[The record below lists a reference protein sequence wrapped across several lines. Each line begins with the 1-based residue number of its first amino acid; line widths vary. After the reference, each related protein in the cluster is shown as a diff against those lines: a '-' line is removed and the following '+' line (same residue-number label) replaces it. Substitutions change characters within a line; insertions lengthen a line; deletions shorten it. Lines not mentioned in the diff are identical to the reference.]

1 MSIKP
6 SHLDLW
12 VGDKMIEEFMGIEK
26 PFFNIFFFLK
36 KNLKTTSWVTNI
48 AIYPNTGLI
57 LYQISKEFFFK
68 FYLLYINNLSVYLFL
83 LAIIGRLLDCL
94 ETKIFKIMATL
105 GVNIAHIAIVRQAR
119 KTIEPDP
126 VQFAFLAELGG
137 ADSITV
143 HLREDR
149 RHIQDRDVFLL
160 KKTIKTKLNLEMAAT
175 EEMLEI
181 AKKTLPD
188 YVTLVPEKR
197 EEVTTEGGL
206 DLKSNVQYLKNFVGN
221 LKDSNIEV
229 SAFIDPLGEQIN
241 YSKEIGF
248 DFIELH
254 TGKYA
259 ELSGSEQ
266 YKELQRII
274 ESTHLANDLG
284 LVVNAGH
291 GLNYNNVKKIASI
304 NNMNEL
310 NIGHSI
316 VARALAI
323 GLEKSV
329 REMKSLITS
338 N

>member
-1 MSIKP
+1 
-6 SHLDLW
+6 
-12 VGDKMIEEFMGIEK
+12 
-26 PFFNIFFFLK
+26 
-36 KNLKTTSWVTNI
+36 
-48 AIYPNTGLI
+48 
-57 LYQISKEFFFK
+57 
-68 FYLLYINNLSVYLFL
+68 
-83 LAIIGRLLDCL
+83 
-94 ETKIFKIMATL
+94 MATL
-105 GVNIAHIAIVRQAR
+105 GVNIDHIANVRQAR
-119 KTIEPDP
+119 KTVEPDP

-149 RHIQDRDVFLL
+149 RHIQDRDLFLL
-160 KKTIKTKLNLEMAAT
+160 KETIKTKLNLEMAAT
-175 EEMLEI
+175 PEMLQI
-181 AKKTLPD
+181 AKKIIPD
-188 YVTLVPEKR
+188 YITLVPEKR

-206 DLKSNVQYLKNFVGN
+206 DVKGNVQYLKIFVEN

-229 SAFIDPLGEQIN
+229 SAFIDPLVDQIN

-248 DFIELH
+248 NFIELH

-259 ELSGSEQ
+259 ELSGSNQ
-266 YKELQRII
+266 HKELQRII
-274 ESTHLANDLG
+274 ESTHIANDLG

-291 GLNYNNVKKIASI
+291 GLNYNNVRKIASI

-329 REMKSLITS
+329 REMKALITL

>member
-1 MSIKP
+1 M
-6 SHLDLW
+6 
-12 VGDKMIEEFMGIEK
+12 
-26 PFFNIFFFLK
+26 
-36 KNLKTTSWVTNI
+36 T
-48 AIYPNTGLI
+48 
-57 LYQISKEFFFK
+57 
-68 FYLLYINNLSVYLFL
+68 
-83 LAIIGRLLDCL
+83 
-94 ETKIFKIMATL
+94 TL
-105 GVNIAHIAIVRQAR
+105 GVNIDHIANVRQAR
-119 KTIEPDP
+119 RTVEPDP

-160 KKTIKTKLNLEMAAT
+160 KETIKTQLNLEMAAT
-175 EEMLEI
+175 EEMLVI
-181 AKKTLPD
+181 AKKIHPD

-206 DLKSNVQYLKNFVGN
+206 DVKSNIKYLKNFVGN
-221 LKDSNIEV
+221 LKDSKIKV
-229 SAFIDPLGEQIN
+229 SAFIDPFSAQIN

-248 DFIELH
+248 NFIELH

-259 ELSGSEQ
+259 ELSGYEQ
-266 YKELQRII
+266 HKELQRII
-274 ESTHLANDLG
+274 ESAHEANDLG

-291 GLNYNNVKKIASI
+291 GLNFNNVKKIASI

-316 VARALAI
+316 VARALAV

-329 REMKSLITS
+329 REMKSLIKL

>member
-1 MSIKP
+1 
-6 SHLDLW
+6 
-12 VGDKMIEEFMGIEK
+12 MIEEFLGIEN
-26 PFFNIFFFLK
+26 PLFNIFFFLK
-36 KNLKTTSWVTNI
+36 KNLKTMSWVTNI
-48 AIYPNTGLI
+48 AISPNTGLI
-57 LYQISKEFFFK
+57 LCQISKEFFFK
-68 FYLLYINNLSVYLFL
+68 FYLLYIYYLSACLFL

-94 ETKIFKIMATL
+94 ENKIFKIMATL
-105 GVNIAHIAIVRQAR
+105 GVNIDHIANVRQAR
-119 KTIEPDP
+119 KTVEPDP

-160 KKTIKTKLNLEMAAT
+160 KETIKTKLNLEMAAT
-175 EEMLEI
+175 PEMLEV

-206 DLKSNVQYLKNFVGN
+206 DVKSNLQYLKNFVGN

-259 ELSGSEQ
+259 GLSGSEQ

-274 ESTHLANDLG
+274 ESTH
-284 LVVNAGH
+284 
-291 GLNYNNVKKIASI
+291 
-304 NNMNEL
+304 
-310 NIGHSI
+310 
-316 VARALAI
+316 
-323 GLEKSV
+323 
-329 REMKSLITS
+329 
-338 N
+338 

>member
-1 MSIKP
+1 M
-6 SHLDLW
+6 
-12 VGDKMIEEFMGIEK
+12 
-26 PFFNIFFFLK
+26 
-36 KNLKTTSWVTNI
+36 T
-48 AIYPNTGLI
+48 
-57 LYQISKEFFFK
+57 
-68 FYLLYINNLSVYLFL
+68 
-83 LAIIGRLLDCL
+83 
-94 ETKIFKIMATL
+94 TL
-105 GVNIAHIAIVRQAR
+105 GVNIDHIANVRQAR
-119 KTIEPDP
+119 KTVEPDP

-149 RHIQDRDVFLL
+149 RHIQDRDVALL
-160 KKTIKTKLNLEMAAT
+160 RETIKTKLNLEMAAT
-175 EEMLEI
+175 KEMLEI
-181 AKKTLPD
+181 AKNLLPD
-188 YVTLVPEKR
+188 FVTLVPEKR

-206 DLKSNVQYLKNFVGN
+206 DVKSNAKYLKDFVKS
-221 LKDSNIEV
+221 LQDSNIEV
-229 SAFIDPLGEQIN
+229 SAFIDPISNQIN

-254 TGKYA
+254 TGRYA
-259 ELSGSEQ
+259 ELSGFDQ

-274 ESTHLANDLG
+274 ESSHEANDLG

-316 VARALAI
+316 VARALAV
-323 GLEKSV
+323 GLERSV

>member
-1 MSIKP
+1 
-6 SHLDLW
+6 
-12 VGDKMIEEFMGIEK
+12 
-26 PFFNIFFFLK
+26 
-36 KNLKTTSWVTNI
+36 
-48 AIYPNTGLI
+48 
-57 LYQISKEFFFK
+57 
-68 FYLLYINNLSVYLFL
+68 
-83 LAIIGRLLDCL
+83 
-94 ETKIFKIMATL
+94 MATL
-105 GVNIAHIAIVRQAR
+105 GVNIDHIANVRQAR

-160 KKTIKTKLNLEMAAT
+160 KETIKTKLNLEMAAT

-206 DLKSNVQYLKNFVGN
+206 DLKSNVQYLKKTVRN

-266 YKELQRII
+266 NKELQRII

-291 GLNYNNVKKIASI
+291 GLNYYNVKKIASI

-329 REMKSLITS
+329 REMKSLITL

>member
-1 MSIKP
+1 M
-6 SHLDLW
+6 
-12 VGDKMIEEFMGIEK
+12 
-26 PFFNIFFFLK
+26 
-36 KNLKTTSWVTNI
+36 T
-48 AIYPNTGLI
+48 
-57 LYQISKEFFFK
+57 
-68 FYLLYINNLSVYLFL
+68 
-83 LAIIGRLLDCL
+83 
-94 ETKIFKIMATL
+94 TL
-105 GVNIAHIAIVRQAR
+105 GVNIDHIANVRQAR
-119 KTIEPDP
+119 KTVEPDP

-160 KKTIKTKLNLEMAAT
+160 RETIKTKLNLEMAAT
-175 EEMLEI
+175 DEMLEI
-181 AKKTLPD
+181 AKRLKPD
-188 YVTLVPEKR
+188 FVTLVPEKR

-206 DLKSNVQYLKNFVGN
+206 NVKCNLNYLKNFVRS
-221 LKDSNIEV
+221 LKDLNIEV
-229 SAFIDPLGEQIN
+229 SAFIDPQSEQIN
-241 YSKEIGF
+241 YSKELEF

-259 ELSGSEQ
+259 ELKGQDQ
-266 YKELQRII
+266 YEELQKII
-274 ESTHLANDLG
+274 ESTHEANDLG

-316 VARALAI
+316 VARALAV

-329 REMKSLITS
+329 REMKSLIKS

>member
-1 MSIKP
+1 
-6 SHLDLW
+6 
-12 VGDKMIEEFMGIEK
+12 
-26 PFFNIFFFLK
+26 
-36 KNLKTTSWVTNI
+36 
-48 AIYPNTGLI
+48 
-57 LYQISKEFFFK
+57 
-68 FYLLYINNLSVYLFL
+68 
-83 LAIIGRLLDCL
+83 
-94 ETKIFKIMATL
+94 
-105 GVNIAHIAIVRQAR
+105 
-119 KTIEPDP
+119 
-126 VQFAFLAELGG
+126 
-137 ADSITV
+137 
-143 HLREDR
+143 
-149 RHIQDRDVFLL
+149 
-160 KKTIKTKLNLEMAAT
+160 MAAT

-181 AKKTLPD
+181 AQKTLPD

-206 DLKSNVQYLKNFVGN
+206 DLKSNVQYLKHFVGN

-229 SAFIDPLGEQIN
+229 SAFIDPLDEQIN

-274 ESTHLANDLG
+274 ESTYLANDLG
-284 LVVNAGH
+284 LIVNAGH

-316 VARALAI
+316 VCL
-323 GLEKSV
+323 LY
-329 REMKSLITS
+329 TS
-338 N
+338 PSPRDRG